1 MNQRV
6 ARTALEGVVIY
17 AGFRQRAV
25 AKRVTAALTDGLRD
39 ECFRD
44 ITNGKV
50 QNMLYA
56 VIAQTVLHRYYVTT
70 GLRIGRTVPFP
81 DIRVAVAYRD
91 GLLGTGHFQFCYY
104 GNDTVAMTVSC
115 GVVEL
120 MHLAFAE

>member
-81 DIRVAVAYRD
+81 DIRVAVADRD
-91 GLLGTGHFQFCYY
+91 GLLGTGYFQLGYY
-104 GNDTVAMTVSC
+104 GNDTVAMTVSRR
-115 GVVEL
+115 VMEL
-120 MHLAFAE
+120 MSLTL